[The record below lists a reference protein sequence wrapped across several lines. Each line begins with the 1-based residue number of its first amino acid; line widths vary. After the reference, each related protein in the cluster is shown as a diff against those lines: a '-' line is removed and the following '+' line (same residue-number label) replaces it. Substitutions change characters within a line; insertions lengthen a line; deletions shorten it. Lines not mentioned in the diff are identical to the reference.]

1 MYMFVLFKIKMIKI
15 TKWNDFGR
23 KNLKM
28 S

>member
-1 MYMFVLFKIKMIKI
+1 MFVLFKIKMIKI